1 MCMRLRSLLPAA
13 VKAFALTLLAAT
25 FAWTALGAS
34 GRLPARLMPQA
45 VSIAVTTA
53 VGPAPTQH
61 RSVMR

>member
-1 MCMRLRSLLPAA
+1 MCMRFRSLIPAT

-53 VGPAPTQH
+53 IGPLPAQ
-61 RSVMR
+61 RR

>member
-1 MCMRLRSLLPAA
+1 MCMRIKSLIPAA
-13 VKAFALTLLAAT
+13 VKALALTLLAAT

-53 VGPAPTQH
+53 VGPLPTQ
-61 RSVMR
+61 RR